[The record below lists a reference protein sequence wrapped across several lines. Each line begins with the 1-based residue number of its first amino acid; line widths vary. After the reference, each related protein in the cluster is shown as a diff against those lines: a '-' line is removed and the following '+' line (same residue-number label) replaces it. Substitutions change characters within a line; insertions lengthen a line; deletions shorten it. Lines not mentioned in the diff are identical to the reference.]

1 MMNSEKQLRSS
12 ELIRQAKE
20 SGLLDSNIS
29 IRCVNCCA
37 VFPEEYRNC
46 PQCSR

>member
-20 SGLLDSNIS
+20 SGLLDSDLATQ
-29 IRCVNCCA
+29 CVHCNA
-37 VFPEEYRNC
+37 VFPREYDNC
-46 PQCSR
+46 PQCTN